1 MIKPKLFKKNSDYK
15 QGRFNPTN
23 KEKYKGTFPIIYRS
37 KMELNAMRMLDSN
50 PNVITWGSESV
61 VIPYKSPLDNKL
73 HRYFV
78 DMVAL
83 VKQKDGTNKK
93 VLIEVKPLKQTQ
105 PPVFSNN
112 KSQKTVIYENVQYA
126 VNMAKFD
133 AAKKWCEKNNF
144 LFLILT
150 EKEITHKQ
158 CK

>member
-1 MIKPKLFKKNSDYK
+1 
-15 QGRFNPTN
+15 
-23 KEKYKGTFPIIYRS
+23 
-37 KMELNAMRMLDSN
+37 MELSAMRMLDNN

-61 VIPYKSPLDNKL
+61 IIPYKSPLDNKL

-78 DMVAL
+78 DMVAAI
-83 VKQKDGTNKK
+83 KQKDGSIRK

-105 PPVFSNN
+105 PPTISNN
-112 KSQKTVIYENVQYA
+112 KSQKTIIYENVQYA
-126 VNMAKFD
+126 MNMAKFD

-150 EKEITHKQ
+150 EKEITPNR